1 MAVITIS
8 RGSFSGG
15 KTLAECLAEK
25 LRYRCV
31 DRDVIVERAAANGVS
46 QKELMDA
53 LLKPP
58 SFLDRFKHRKYLYLT
73 LIQAALAEEVRSDKV
88 VYHGNAGHLLL
99 KPGPY
104 LLRVRIIAPLSVR
117 LTMAQDRLKLTRDEA
132 LTYIEKVDQE
142 RKKWTHYLYGVDWA
156 DPSLYDMLINLEH
169 VTIQEACDPVA
180 ILARKRCF
188 QLTAGCKAALDDLAV
203 ASRIKANLALN
214 PSTADLEVE
223 VTSSQGAVSVK
234 GKLSNVDQFA
244 EVQRLTRE
252 SPGVVEVNMDQLAP
266 PTRA

>member
-15 KTLAECLAEK
+15 KLLAECLARK

-31 DRDVIVERAAANGVS
+31 DRDVIVERAAASGVS

-53 LLKPP
+53 LTKPP
-58 SFLDRFKHRKYLYLT
+58 TFLDRFKHRKYLYLT

-104 LLRVRIIAPLSVR
+104 LLRVRIIAPLSFR
-117 LTMAQDRLKLTRDEA
+117 LTMAQDRLKLSRDEA
-132 LTYIEKVDQE
+132 LAYIEKVDQE

-156 DPSLYDMLINLEH
+156 DPLLYDMVINLEH
-169 VTIQEACDPVA
+169 VTIEDACDPVA

-188 QLTAGCKAALDDLAV
+188 QFTAGCQSALEDLALAGRV
-203 ASRIKANLALN
+203 KANVALN

-223 VTSSQGAVSVK
+223 VDSSKGAVSVR
-234 GKLSNVDQFA
+234 GKLSNLDQFA
-244 EVQRLTRE
+244 DVQRLAQQT
-252 SPGVVEVNMDQLAP
+252 PGVIDVNLDQLAP
-266 PTRA
+266 PTRD